1 MSSHAMIPMGTTL
14 KKRNCQ
20 PRAVPRSPDRPGPSD
35 RPLYT
40 PMEVSPSTLPSCSG
54 GAQLTRIA
62 SAQVFMM
69 AVPIACTKR
78 QHRNSQMFVTNGSKA
93 DMTTNRDRP
102 LRKSRLR
109 PTMSPTRPATRWKI
123 ASDNV

>member
-1 MSSHAMIPMGTTL
+1 
-14 KKRNCQ
+14 
-20 PRAVPRSPDRPGPSD
+20 
-35 RPLYT
+35 
-40 PMEVSPSTLPSCSG
+40 MEVSPSPLPSCSG

-93 DMTTNRDRP
+93 DMTTNSDRP